1 VPRHAVDVREGTG
14 NCVLMSGEN
23 ERTGV
28 VGDGRP
34 NIAEYQRQSHALTVP
49 GPRYTVHEAP

>member
-1 VPRHAVDVREGTG
+1 
-14 NCVLMSGEN
+14 MSGEN